1 MDKFTTEDLRT
12 LQSWPKYFKTVFQ
25 KIDKLNTTPKY
36 WNSKGH
42 MAVLKAH
49 SYLIKD
55 LIEDLGYYKK
65 SFDDRLNTYSERNF
79 NLSEIKKTRT
89 TKPVVRKTKK

>member
-1 MDKFTTEDLRT
+1 MAKFTSEDLIT
-12 LQSWPKYFKTVFQ
+12 LQSWQKYFKTVFQ
-25 KIDKLNTTPKY
+25 KLDKLNTTAKY

-42 MAVLKAH
+42 LAVLKAH

-65 SFDDRLNTYSERNF
+65 SFDDRLNTYSEENF
-79 NLSEIKKTRT
+79 RLSEIKKPTVKKKAL
-89 TKPVVRKTKK
+89 TKRR